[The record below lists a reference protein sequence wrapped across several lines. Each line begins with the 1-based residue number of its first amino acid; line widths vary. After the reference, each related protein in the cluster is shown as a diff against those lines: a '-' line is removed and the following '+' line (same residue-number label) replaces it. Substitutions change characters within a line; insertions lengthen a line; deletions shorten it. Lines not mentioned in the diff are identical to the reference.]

1 MKCLEN
7 GKVKKSKLNALYTKC
22 IQVGYKVDTQIR
34 LDKSS
39 IYKKRIVEV
48 VEDKMGNNVTQMLPE
63 SYSDVTK
70 TLHRDKENRDKEI
83 EKENRNKEKNI
94 TIRKDKI

>member
-1 MKCLEN
+1 
-7 GKVKKSKLNALYTKC
+7 
-22 IQVGYKVDTQIR
+22 
-34 LDKSS
+34 
-39 IYKKRIVEV
+39 
-48 VEDKMGNNVTQMLPE
+48 MGNNVTQMLPE

>member
-1 MKCLEN
+1 M
-7 GKVKKSKLNALYTKC
+7 YTSW
-22 IQVGYKVDTQIR
+22 IQSGYSDQIR

-70 TLHRDKENRDKEI
+70 TLYRDKEI